1 MRQVVDSVFRG
12 LFLIILGVVFFL
24 NTYGFLPWG
33 FWVNIIDLWPLILII
48 AGIALFFNK
57 RVPFSAVLVVFL
69 LALVGYSFFQGVPNT
84 GNGVSRGPLQEGAS
98 KVMELTAPFEK
109 GVKTSELN
117 LNLGGA
123 QVNVNG
129 VKSESGQ
136 QPSLLTG
143 TYHWNNRFN
152 YGSEPEFSQVR
163 NGETHRIKFNSEKKP
178 SSGDSS
184 LDLGL
189 SDQVEYDME
198 INAGAVRGT
207 LDFSQL
213 RVKKLDMS
221 TGASDI
227 ELRFGDTGI
236 HTKVDL
242 STGASKIT
250 LVVPENVGL
259 KIHLSGIASN
269 TNFTGDGLF
278 LSDKEWASPNYNSA
292 KTTIEMDI
300 SMAAGKVDLQRAASP
315 MATY

>member
-33 FWVNIIDLWPLILII
+33 FWMNIIDLWPLILIV

-69 LALVGYSFFQGVPNT
+69 LALVGYSFFQGVPNFE
-84 GNGVSRGPLQEGAS
+84 NRVPMQEGVGT
-98 KVMELTAPFEK
+98 VMELNVPLEN

-117 LNLGGA
+117 LNMGGA

-129 VKSESGQ
+129 VKAASGQ
-136 QPSLLTG
+136 SSLLTG

-152 YGSEPEFSQVR
+152 YGGAPQFSQVR
-163 NGETHRIKFNSEKKP
+163 NGETTRILFNSEKKP

-184 LDLGL
+184 LELKL
-189 SDQVEYDME
+189 SDQVDYNME
-198 INAGAVRGT
+198 IDAGAVRGT

-227 ELRFGDTGI
+227 ELRFGDTGV
-236 HTKVDL
+236 HTIADL

-278 LSDKEWASPNYNSA
+278 LSDKEWVSPNYTSA
-292 KTTIEMDI
+292 KTTIEVDI
-300 SMAAGKVDLQRAASP
+300 SMAAGKVDLQRAASSLT
-315 MATY
+315 TY